1 MIKETF
7 PVLDMSC
14 AGCAMSVE
22 KTVRGLPGVK
32 SASVNLAAN
41 TLLVEYDP
49 DKLTSTQIQ
58 AQVQSIGYRL
68 IIPDEYVEERQAE
81 AQQKKYKQLKTKVI
95 VAWIFAVPLMVIAMG
110 FMHWKPGNWIMLGLV
125 LPIMFYSGR
134 DFYIRAWRLLRKR
147 TANMDTLVS
156 LSTIVAFLFSLF
168 NTLFPSVLE
177 SRGIEVHVYYEAA
190 GMILA
195 FVLLGKLLEERAKNT
210 TGSAIHSL
218 MGLQPKTARILI
230 HPDAG
235 GTTVSAACPTAA
247 AAAPTAAIAPAIAAP
262 TAAAAAPTAAVAPAI
277 AAPTAAAA
285 APTAAIAPTIAAPTA
300 AAAAPTAAVA
310 PAIAAPTAAAAA
322 PTAAVAPAIAAPTA
336 AAASASA
343 LNIPILLIE
352 KEVPVSQLQ
361 TGDLIVVRPGER
373 VPVDGVVNEGFSYV
387 DESMISGE
395 PLPVE
400 KKYGDKV
407 LAGTINQHGS
417 LTIKASQVGSGTV
430 LAHIVRMVRE
440 AQGSKAPVQKI
451 ADKISAIFVP
461 VVMVISVLTFVLWL
475 LIGGS
480 SHFPMALLAAV
491 SVLVIA
497 CPCALGLATPT
508 ALMVGIGKGAQNHI
522 LIKDAFALEN
532 MGKVDCVVLDKT
544 GTLTEGKPAVETIFW
559 TKKPT
564 VTELSIFLSA
574 EMKSEHPLAH
584 ALVEHL
590 LKDNIQ
596 PVTLDHFESI
606 PGKGIEFTY
615 AGQAYRAG
623 NLQFVTA
630 APARSAAAGSA
641 AAAPARSAAAGSAAA
656 APARSAAAGS
666 AAAAPARSAAAGSA
680 AAVDPSKVHFPVT
693 TPMQQSGEVMRTA
706 NAWQEAGK
714 GVIFYANQAQILAV
728 AALTDPIKDTTPQAL
743 DLLRKMKIEVHM
755 LTGDSAKTSAS
766 VASALGIQHIASGVL
781 PQEKEDYIKGLQA
794 QGKFVA
800 MVGDGINDSQALA
813 RADVSIAMGKGTDI
827 AMDVAMVTLTTPDL
841 MLLPKAIDLS
851 RRTVRIIRQ
860 NLFWAFIY
868 NIIGIPIAAGIL
880 YPVNGLLL
888 NPMWASAAMAFSS
901 ISVVLNSLR
910 LRRWR

>member
-262 TAAAAAPTAAVAPAI
+262 TAAPTAAAAAPTAAVAPTIAAPTAAPTTAEPAPTTAAPTAAAAAPI

-285 APTAAIAPTIAAPTA
+285 APTAAPTA
-300 AAAAPTAAVA
+300 AA
-310 PAIAAPTAAAAA
+310 
-322 PTAAVAPAIAAPTA
+322 AAPTA

-656 APARSAAAGS
+656 
-666 AAAAPARSAAAGSA
+666 
-680 AAVDPSKVHFPVT
+680 VDPSKVHFPVT

>member
-262 TAAAAAPTAAVAPAI
+262 TAAPTTAEPAPTT
-277 AAPTAAAA
+277 AAPTAAA
-285 APTAAIAPTIAAPTA
+285 
-300 AAAAPTAAVA
+300 
-310 PAIAAPTAAAAA
+310 
-322 PTAAVAPAIAAPTA
+322 AAPTA

-656 APARSAAAGS
+656 
-666 AAAAPARSAAAGSA
+666 
-680 AAVDPSKVHFPVT
+680 VDPSKVHFPVT

>member
-1 MIKETF
+1 MIKDTF

-22 KTVRGLPGVK
+22 KTVQGLPGVK

-41 TLLVEYDP
+41 ALLVEYDP
-49 DKLTSTQIQ
+49 DKLTPIKIQ

-68 IIPDEYVEERQAE
+68 IIPDEHVEERQAE
-81 AQQKKYKQLKTKVI
+81 AQRKQYKKLRTKVI
-95 VAWIFAVPLMVIAMG
+95 FAWIFAVPLMIIAMG
-110 FMHWKPGNWIMLGLV
+110 FMHWKPGNWIMLALV
-125 LPIMFYSGR
+125 IPIMFYSGR

-210 TGSAIHSL
+210 TGSAIRSL
-218 MGLQPKTARILI
+218 MGLQPKTARILTSTDT
-230 HPDAG
+230 PAP
-235 GTTVSAACPTAA
+235 TACPTAVAA
-247 AAAPTAAIAPAIAAP
+247 AAAPATATPP
-262 TAAAAAPTAAVAPAI
+262 AAATSAAACLTATTVAPN
-277 AAPTAAAA
+277 
-285 APTAAIAPTIAAPTA
+285 
-300 AAAAPTAAVA
+300 
-310 PAIAAPTAAAAA
+310 
-322 PTAAVAPAIAAPTA
+322 
-336 AAASASA
+336 SA
-343 LNIPILLIE
+343 LNISLPLIE
-352 KEVPVSQLQ
+352 KEVPIAQLQ
-361 TGDLIVVRPGER
+361 IGDLIVVRPGER
-373 VPVDGVVNEGFSYV
+373 IPVDGVVNEGLSYV

-400 KKYGDKV
+400 KKSGDKV
-407 LAGTINQHGS
+407 LAGTINQRGS
-417 LTIKASQVGSGTV
+417 LTIKASQVGSGTI
-430 LAHIVRMVRE
+430 LAQIVRMVRE

-451 ADKISAIFVP
+451 ADKVSAIFVP
-461 VVMVISVLTFVLWL
+461 VVMGFSVLTFVLWL
-475 LIGGS
+475 LIGGT

-491 SVLVIA
+491 TVLVIA

-508 ALMVGIGKGAQNHI
+508 ALMVGMGKGAQNHI

-532 MGKVDCVVLDKT
+532 MGKVNCVVLDKT
-544 GTLTEGKPAVETIFW
+544 GTLTKGKPAVETIFW

-564 VTELSIFLSA
+564 ETELSIFLSA

-584 ALVEHL
+584 ALVDHL

-596 PVTLDHFESI
+596 PVNLDHFESI

-615 AGQAYRAG
+615 AGQKYRSG
-623 NLQFVTA
+623 NLQFVTDPIERTTLSAATTGSAASVSAAASGYAAAATIHVPVTAPTA
-630 APARSAAAGSA
+630 APATSH
-641 AAAPARSAAAGSAAA
+641 
-656 APARSAAAGS
+656 
-666 AAAAPARSAAAGSA
+666 
-680 AAVDPSKVHFPVT
+680 VPVT
-693 TPMQQSGEVMRTA
+693 APTQQSEEVLRMATG
-706 NAWQEAGK
+706 WQEAGK
-714 GVIFYANQAQILAV
+714 GVIFYADQTQILAV
-728 AALTDPIKDTTPQAL
+728 AALSDPIKDTTPQAL
-743 DLLRKMKIEVHM
+743 DLLHKMKIEVHM

-766 VASALGIQHIASGVL
+766 IASALGIQHVASGVL
-781 PQEKEDYIKGLQA
+781 PQEKEDYIRGLQA
-794 QGKFVA
+794 QGKYVA

-827 AMDVAMVTLTTPDL
+827 AMDVAMVTLTTSDL
-841 MLLPKAIDLS
+841 LLLPKAIDLS

-910 LRRWR
+910 LRRGR

>member
-1 MIKETF
+1 MIKDTF

-22 KTVRGLPGVK
+22 KTVQGLPGVK

-41 TLLVEYDP
+41 ALLVEYDP
-49 DKLTSTQIQ
+49 DKLTPIKIQ

-68 IIPDEYVEERQAE
+68 IIPDEHVEERQAE
-81 AQQKKYKQLKTKVI
+81 AQRKQYKKLRTKVI
-95 VAWIFAVPLMVIAMG
+95 FAWIFAVPLMIIAMG
-110 FMHWKPGNWIMLGLV
+110 FMHWKPGNWIMLALV
-125 LPIMFYSGR
+125 IPIMFYSGR

-210 TGSAIHSL
+210 TGSAIRSL
-218 MGLQPKTARILI
+218 MGLQPKTARILTSTDT
-230 HPDAG
+230 PAP
-235 GTTVSAACPTAA
+235 TACPTAA
-247 AAAPTAAIAPAIAAP
+247 AAAAAPATATP
-262 TAAAAAPTAAVAPAI
+262 PAAATSAAACLTATTVAPN
-277 AAPTAAAA
+277 
-285 APTAAIAPTIAAPTA
+285 
-300 AAAAPTAAVA
+300 
-310 PAIAAPTAAAAA
+310 
-322 PTAAVAPAIAAPTA
+322 
-336 AAASASA
+336 SA
-343 LNIPILLIE
+343 LNISLPLIE
-352 KEVPVSQLQ
+352 KEVPIAQLQ
-361 TGDLIVVRPGER
+361 IGDLIVVRPGER
-373 VPVDGVVNEGFSYV
+373 IPVDGVVNEGLSYV

-400 KKYGDKV
+400 KKSGDKV
-407 LAGTINQHGS
+407 LAGTINQRGS
-417 LTIKASQVGSGTV
+417 LTIKASQVGSGTI
-430 LAHIVRMVRE
+430 LAQIVRMVRE

-451 ADKISAIFVP
+451 ADKVSAIFVP
-461 VVMVISVLTFVLWL
+461 VVMGFSVLTFVLWL
-475 LIGGS
+475 LIGGT

-491 SVLVIA
+491 TVLVIA

-508 ALMVGIGKGAQNHI
+508 ALMVGMGKGAQNHI

-532 MGKVDCVVLDKT
+532 MGKVNCVVLDKT
-544 GTLTEGKPAVETIFW
+544 GTLTKGKPAVETIFW

-564 VTELSIFLSA
+564 ETELSIFLSA

-584 ALVEHL
+584 ALVDHL

-596 PVTLDHFESI
+596 PVNLDHFESI

-615 AGQAYRAG
+615 AGQKYRSG
-623 NLQFVTA
+623 NLQFVTDPIERTTLSAATTGSAASVSAAASGYAAAATIHVPVTAPTA
-630 APARSAAAGSA
+630 APATIHVPVTAPT
-641 AAAPARSAAAGSAAA
+641 AAPATSHVPVTAPTA
-656 APARSAAAGS
+656 APATSHVPITAPT
-666 AAAAPARSAAAGSA
+666 AAPATSH
-680 AAVDPSKVHFPVT
+680 VPVT
-693 TPMQQSGEVMRTA
+693 APTQQSEEVLRMATG
-706 NAWQEAGK
+706 WQEAGK
-714 GVIFYANQAQILAV
+714 GVIFYADQTQILAV
-728 AALTDPIKDTTPQAL
+728 AALSDPIKDTTPQAL
-743 DLLRKMKIEVHM
+743 DLLHKMKIEVHM

-766 VASALGIQHIASGVL
+766 IASALGIQHVASGVL
-781 PQEKEDYIKGLQA
+781 PQEKEDYIRGLQA
-794 QGKFVA
+794 QGKYVA

-827 AMDVAMVTLTTPDL
+827 AMDVAMVTLTTSDL
-841 MLLPKAIDLS
+841 LLLPKAIDLS

-910 LRRWR
+910 LRRGR

>member
-1 MIKETF
+1 MIKDTF

-22 KTVRGLPGVK
+22 KTVQGLPGVK

-41 TLLVEYDP
+41 ALLVEYDP
-49 DKLTSTQIQ
+49 DKLTPIKIQ

-68 IIPDEYVEERQAE
+68 IIPDEHVEERQAE
-81 AQQKKYKQLKTKVI
+81 AQRKQYKKLRTKVI
-95 VAWIFAVPLMVIAMG
+95 FAWIFAVPLMIIAMG
-110 FMHWKPGNWIMLGLV
+110 FMHWKPGNWIMLALV
-125 LPIMFYSGR
+125 IPIMFYSGR

-210 TGSAIHSL
+210 TGSAIRSL
-218 MGLQPKTARILI
+218 MGLQPKTARILTSTDT
-230 HPDAG
+230 PAP
-235 GTTVSAACPTAA
+235 TACPTAA
-247 AAAPTAAIAPAIAAP
+247 AAAAAPATATP
-262 TAAAAAPTAAVAPAI
+262 PAAATSAAACLTATTVAPN
-277 AAPTAAAA
+277 
-285 APTAAIAPTIAAPTA
+285 
-300 AAAAPTAAVA
+300 
-310 PAIAAPTAAAAA
+310 
-322 PTAAVAPAIAAPTA
+322 
-336 AAASASA
+336 SA
-343 LNIPILLIE
+343 LNISLPLIE
-352 KEVPVSQLQ
+352 KEVPIAQLQ
-361 TGDLIVVRPGER
+361 IGDLIVVRPGER
-373 VPVDGVVNEGFSYV
+373 IPVDGVVNEGLSYV

-400 KKYGDKV
+400 KKSGDKV
-407 LAGTINQHGS
+407 LAGTINQRGS
-417 LTIKASQVGSGTV
+417 LTIKASQVGSGTI
-430 LAHIVRMVRE
+430 LAQIVRMVRE

-451 ADKISAIFVP
+451 ADKVSAIFVP
-461 VVMVISVLTFVLWL
+461 VVMGFSVLTFVLWL
-475 LIGGS
+475 LIGGT

-491 SVLVIA
+491 TVLVIA

-508 ALMVGIGKGAQNHI
+508 ALMVGMGKGAQNHI

-532 MGKVDCVVLDKT
+532 MGKVNCVVLDKT
-544 GTLTEGKPAVETIFW
+544 GTLTKGKPAVETIFW

-564 VTELSIFLSA
+564 ETELSIFLSA

-584 ALVEHL
+584 ALVDHL
-590 LKDNIQ
+590 FKDNIQ
-596 PVTLDHFESI
+596 PVNLDHFESI

-615 AGQAYRAG
+615 AGQKYRSG
-623 NLQFVTA
+623 NLQFVTDPIERTTLSAVTTGSAASVSAAASGYAAAATIHVPVTAPTA
-630 APARSAAAGSA
+630 APATSH
-641 AAAPARSAAAGSAAA
+641 
-656 APARSAAAGS
+656 
-666 AAAAPARSAAAGSA
+666 
-680 AAVDPSKVHFPVT
+680 VPVT
-693 TPMQQSGEVMRTA
+693 APTQQSEEVLRMATG
-706 NAWQEAGK
+706 WQEAGK
-714 GVIFYANQAQILAV
+714 GVIFYADQTQILAV
-728 AALTDPIKDTTPQAL
+728 AALSDPIKDTTPQAL
-743 DLLRKMKIEVHM
+743 DLLHKMKIEVHM

-766 VASALGIQHIASGVL
+766 IASALGIQHVASGVL
-781 PQEKEDYIKGLQA
+781 PQEKEDYIRGLQA
-794 QGKFVA
+794 QGKYVA

-827 AMDVAMVTLTTPDL
+827 AMDVAMVTLTTSDL
-841 MLLPKAIDLS
+841 LLLPKAIDLS

-910 LRRWR
+910 LRRGR

>member
-247 AAAPTAAIAPAIAAP
+247 APTTAEPAPTIAAP

-656 APARSAAAGS
+656 
-666 AAAAPARSAAAGSA
+666 
-680 AAVDPSKVHFPVT
+680 VDPSKVHFPVT